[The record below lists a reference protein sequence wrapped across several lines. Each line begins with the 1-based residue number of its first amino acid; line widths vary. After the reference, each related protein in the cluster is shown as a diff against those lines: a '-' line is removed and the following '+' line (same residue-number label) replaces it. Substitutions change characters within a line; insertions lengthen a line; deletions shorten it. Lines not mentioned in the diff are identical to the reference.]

1 MALSLQ
7 VCLLAACNKEFSD
20 PTGVQDDNYLEI
32 SFSRT
37 TRADLDAN
45 GAGNFSEGDRI
56 GLYIDNGSET
66 AYRELAYTSGEW
78 QPRLRRSDFG
88 EGELTLAAHYPARSA
103 AADDPAHAAFTLSED
118 QRAEGFAA
126 SDLLFARQR
135 IPAGSYRAAMTFTHA
150 LHRLHIEING
160 EGISTPGLRSRM
172 GGTVDLLTGTAS
184 VTEGSFGWITPRK
197 NADGSYE
204 AVIFPQDADPY
215 RDGEGL
221 LKIPTPEGEK
231 TYRLPETLDG
241 KPLER
246 FEAGKQLTL
255 TLTLKQGN
263 PDLANK
269 TLWVYGLDI
278 PEFPGEEKLPTYKL
292 YDKVPAGIWFRR
304 DRDYEEVQNLT
315 WKEGCGWYDCNKSPR
330 YTEDD
335 ANTCWAAS
343 ASNLVLWWMNNNR
356 AYIEAYNADYGTTVS
371 GSEGSQVYTFT
382 QPSME
387 FLPLLPNGG
396 TGDDD
401 PDQEQNRNAVF
412 QFFKDYAQN
421 KGSWNSRGVRWF
433 ITGDNTGI
441 PSENGSSC
449 FPGFFAEVFKQ
460 TDVIATDSN
469 RSPTEEEFNEFMVN
483 ALRNRQA
490 IGFTAHDIA
499 GTNTGAH
506 AMVIWGA
513 EFDAE
518 GKIAYVYFCDNNN
531 ADQDVNGAVITRRG
545 ICYVTDPTSPSGWKR
560 TYLQHLP
567 PKNGSSV
574 ENKKYLISSLCA
586 VDLRQDIWAK
596 KYPSVNPAQ

>member
-1 MALSLQ
+1 MS
-7 VCLLAACNKEFSD
+7 AACTSELDESISELN
-20 PTGVQDDNYLEI
+20 GIYLDLNFTTAE
-32 SFSRT
+32 
-37 TRADLDAN
+37 TRANLNPD
-45 GAGNFSEGDRI
+45 GTGSFSEGDKI
-56 GLYIDNGSET
+56 GLYINNNTSVE
-66 AYRELAYTSGEW
+66 YREVTLTNGIW

-88 EGELTLAAHYPARSA
+88 EGPLTLSAHYPILPDDGSEGTERVIPI
-103 AADDPAHAAFTLSED
+103 AADQT
-118 QRAEGFAA
+118 AEGYAA
-126 SDLLFARQR
+126 SDLLFARKELA
-135 IPAGSYRAAMTFTHA
+135 AGDNRAAMTFTHA
-150 LHRLHIEING
+150 LHRLRLEFTNG
-160 EGISTPGLRSRM
+160 GKELTVQLRSRM
-172 GGTVDLLTGTAS
+172 AGRVNLLTGTITPEDSFGEIAPRRN
-184 VTEGSFGWITPRK
+184 TDGSFEALILPQA
-197 NADGSYE
+197 AD
-204 AVIFPQDADPY
+204 DY
-215 RDGEGL
+215 RSDEGL
-221 LKIPTPEGEK
+221 LRITSPEGESI
-231 TYRLPETLDG
+231 YRAPETLDG
-241 KPLER
+241 KAFTEFL
-246 FEAGKQLTL
+246 AGAQLTIRL
-255 TLTLKQGN
+255 SVKQSN

-269 TLWVYGLDI
+269 TLWVYGLNV
-278 PEFPGEEKLPTYKL
+278 PEFPGEENLPTYKL

-315 WKEGCGWYDCNKSPR
+315 WEAGCGWYDCNKSPR

-356 AYIEAYNADYGTTVS
+356 DYIEAYNADYGTTVS
-371 GSEGSQVYTFT
+371 GGDGNYVYTFT

-441 PSENGSSC
+441 QSENGSVY

-460 TDVIATDSN
+460 TDVIATDSK

-518 GKIAYVYFCDNNN
+518 GKIAYVS
-531 ADQDVNGAVITRRG
+531 ADTGYVVSQDMAQMDFTG
-545 ICYVTDPTSPSGWKR
+545 IYAWDFS
-560 TYLQHLP
+560 
-567 PKNGSSV
+567 NGS
-574 ENKKYLISSLCA
+574 
-586 VDLRQDIWAK
+586 
-596 KYPSVNPAQ
+596 